1 LKKDF
6 NNIFSLFFIF
16 LLVVSTV
23 NAFEIFQESSSSPL
37 CPRDTGLFVDV
48 IKNSGVSSEDYNINL
63 RGSASGWAT
72 TVPKSF
78 VLAPGDSKKVYTYVT
93 PSQNANSGS
102 YILEEVISSSSGTK
116 IAAHTIIVKDC
127 FRVGLTAPFAGQES
141 CPDDNPK
148 YEFTLVNNGEFRET
162 FTLSVEG
169 QLKDA
174 VTLSDKII
182 ILDKGDSKKIIAFL
196 KAPAKDAE
204 YGFTVIAVGSSGST
218 RNSIPFLLKVNPCYD
233 FKFAVL
239 GDTSHSICE
248 RSYVVVP
255 LRLENKGTTINA
267 YKINLDGPVW
277 ARVERNEFTLLAGES
292 KNFNLVFAPAFGV
305 EGKFN
310 AKLDVVPDR
319 GYSKFSTIFDVAVR
333 KCHGVG
339 VDILD
344 NKGQACQGV
353 SSEFKS
359 LIKNSGEVRKS
370 YALSLDAPAWTSIK
384 EGIITLESKDVKT
397 FDIKALP
404 TSDVKPGV
412 YDVKLD
418 VKSTDDS
425 GIAASDSIKVEVV
438 AVDDCYKPKLRP
450 LYDNVVVYHDSSV
463 ALPVNIENAGVRK
476 ATYNLFLSGSSSVFS
491 RLNPDEISV
500 EPGKTETAYLYI
512 APKTNVKLGKYDA
525 RIRLSL
531 KNGPALDSKDIEIEI
546 TDVRSRATK
555 INLGTSGEDVNASS
569 FSVQESGSFFSGLRN
584 WLGRDQVEEPAK
596 EVADTGAERF
606 VNQYRYHILGAI
618 ILLVLVILFFSF
630 GMHSRV
636 VEFFEEEVEDS
647 KPVNKR
653 KQVRKNKVKT
663 RKKIIANEQQAEQEE
678 IKEKVNEQ

>member
-1 LKKDF
+1 MTATIADIGVKRRAYFGDLVAIEC
-6 NNIFSLFFIF
+6 NNDDD
-16 LLVVSTV
+16 LLPRHDGDST
-23 NAFEIFQESSSSPL
+23 ST
-37 CPRDTGLFVDV
+37 CD
-48 IKNSGVSSEDYNINL
+48 EDEEEV
-63 RGSASGWAT
+63 ASGR
-72 TVPKSF
+72 
-78 VLAPGDSKKVYTYVT
+78 L
-93 PSQNANSGS
+93 
-102 YILEEVISSSSGTK
+102 
-116 IAAHTIIVKDC
+116 
-127 FRVGLTAPFAGQES
+127 
-141 CPDDNPK
+141 
-148 YEFTLVNNGEFRET
+148 
-162 FTLSVEG
+162 
-169 QLKDA
+169 
-174 VTLSDKII
+174 
-182 ILDKGDSKKIIAFL
+182 FL
-196 KAPAKDAE
+196 Q
-204 YGFTVIAVGSSGST
+204 
-218 RNSIPFLLKVNPCYD
+218 IP
-233 FKFAVL
+233 
-239 GDTSHSICE
+239 E
-248 RSYVVVP
+248 
-255 LRLENKGTTINA
+255 
-267 YKINLDGPVW
+267 
-277 ARVERNEFTLLAGES
+277 
-292 KNFNLVFAPAFGV
+292 
-305 EGKFN
+305 
-310 AKLDVVPDR
+310 
-319 GYSKFSTIFDVAVR
+319 
-333 KCHGVG
+333 
-339 VDILD
+339 
-344 NKGQACQGV
+344 
-353 SSEFKS
+353 
-359 LIKNSGEVRKS
+359 
-370 YALSLDAPAWTSIK
+370 
-384 EGIITLESKDVKT
+384 
-397 FDIKALP
+397 
-404 TSDVKPGV
+404 DVKPGV

-546 TDVRSRATK
+546 TDVMSRATK